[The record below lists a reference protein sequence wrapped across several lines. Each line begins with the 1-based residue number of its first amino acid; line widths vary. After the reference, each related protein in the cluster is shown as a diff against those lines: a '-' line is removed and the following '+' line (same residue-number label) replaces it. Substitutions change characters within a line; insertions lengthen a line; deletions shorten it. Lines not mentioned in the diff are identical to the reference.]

1 MFLDK
6 LEECCTLVAAAG
18 TEASAELADC
28 ADSSLAPAD
37 SSTLAGSAISHL
49 MSIGAG
55 PSSASAGDGLARPK
69 GSGVRSGEPVPT
81 IETQGT
87 PSAAGAAPG
96 AVVMFRSWVIVFGV
110 QKSLIR
116 NVKLQA
122 NGCMPCLVS
131 ACTLT
136 RQTRQPVLRHC
147 YCPRVLYRLSELET
161 KTTRGLVRF
170 RSRWSNRPGA
180 AIIGSHRE

>member
-1 MFLDK
+1 MEECGFRRPACHGPRGMFLDK

-18 TEASAELADC
+18 TEASDELADC

-37 SSTLAGSAISHL
+37 SSTLAGSASHL

-96 AVVMFRSWVIVFGV
+96 AVVMFRSWVIV
-110 QKSLIR
+110 
-116 NVKLQA
+116 
-122 NGCMPCLVS
+122 
-131 ACTLT
+131 
-136 RQTRQPVLRHC
+136 
-147 YCPRVLYRLSELET
+147 
-161 KTTRGLVRF
+161 VR
-170 RSRWSNRPGA
+170 RSKKFDSQC
-180 AIIGSHRE
+180 